1 MLEKSEAQRKRE
13 AAREGEKP
21 PKRKRRS
28 PITLIPG
35 TGGKPFSRK
44 RRVVIDDSPPASDD
58 PARLLRAS
66 PHSTDYKKIRDSFD
80 EEGVPHDVGD
90 PAAIA
95 EAGEESGYTSSPS
108 SALSGEPEAIS
119 REAQEEI
126 TRRAREKKERV
137 VMSPL
142 YEIDKLLEKLEAAGH
157 YKPGKIRFI
166 RKLLNQLGEDAM
178 WSAVD
183 SE

>member
-1 MLEKSEAQRKRE
+1 MLEKSDAQRKRE
-13 AAREGEKP
+13 AAREKP
-21 PKRKRRS
+21 PKRKRTS
-28 PITLIPG
+28 PITLVPG

-44 RRVVIDDSPPASDD
+44 KKRRVVIDDGPSDD
-58 PARLLRAS
+58 PRLLRAS
-66 PHSTDYKKIRDSFD
+66 PHGTDYEAIRNSFD
-80 EEGVPHDVGD
+80 DEGVPHDVGD

-95 EAGEESGYTSSPS
+95 EAGEESGYTSSQS
-108 SALSGEPEAIS
+108 SALFGEPEAIPK
-119 REAQEEI
+119 EAQEEI

-142 YEIDKLLEKLEAAGH
+142 YAIDKELEKLEAAGH

-178 WSAVD
+178 RSAV
-183 SE
+183 EE

>member
-1 MLEKSEAQRKRE
+1 MLEKSDAQRERE
-13 AAREGEKP
+13 AAREKP
-21 PKRKRRS
+21 PKRRKKS

-44 RRVVIDDSPPASDD
+44 RRVVIDDSPASDD
-58 PARLLRAS
+58 APRLLRAS
-66 PHSTDYKKIRDSFD
+66 PHSTDYEEIRKSFD
-80 EEGVPHDVGD
+80 DEGVPHDVGD

-95 EAGEESGYTSSPS
+95 EAGEESAYTSSQS
-108 SALSGEPEAIS
+108 SALTGEPEAIS

-142 YEIDKLLEKLEAAGH
+142 YAIDKDLEKLESAGH
-157 YKPGKIRFI
+157 YKPGKVRFI

-178 WSAVD
+178 RSAVD

>member
-13 AAREGEKP
+13 AARGERP
-21 PKRKRRS
+21 ARKRTS

-35 TGGKPFSRK
+35 TGKPFLRKKK
-44 RRVVIDDSPPASDD
+44 RRVSIEDQP
-58 PARLLRAS
+58 RLLRAS
-66 PHSTDYKKIRDSFD
+66 PHSADYDAIRRTFD
-80 EEGVPHDVGD
+80 DEGVPRDLHDVGVIAD
-90 PAAIA
+90 AA
-95 EAGEESGYTSSPS
+95 EESGYTTSQS
-108 SALSGEPEAIS
+108 SALASEPEAVS
-119 REAQEEI
+119 REEQDRQSRA
-126 TRRAREKKERV
+126 AREKRERV

-142 YEIDKLLEKLEAAGH
+142 YAIDQQLEKLESAGY

-178 WSAVD
+178 RSAVD

>member
-1 MLEKSEAQRKRE
+1 MLEKSDAQRKRE
-13 AAREGEKP
+13 AERGREKP
-21 PKRKRRS
+21 PKRRRKS

-58 PARLLRAS
+58 VRLLRAN

-95 EAGEESGYTSSPS
+95 EAGEESGYTSSQS

-142 YEIDKLLEKLEAAGH
+142 YEIDQRFEKLEAAGH

-178 WSAVD
+178 RSSVD
-183 SE
+183 Q

>member
-1 MLEKSEAQRKRE
+1 MA
-13 AAREGEKP
+13 
-21 PKRKRRS
+21 
-28 PITLIPG
+28 
-35 TGGKPFSRK
+35 K
-44 RRVVIDDSPPASDD
+44 RRVKIEDD
-58 PARLLRAS
+58 PPRLLRAS

-80 EEGVPHDVGD
+80 EEGVPQDLRN

-95 EAGEESGYTSSPS
+95 DAGEESAYTSSQGQ
-108 SALSGEPEAIS
+108 ALSNEPEAIS

-126 TRRAREKKERV
+126 TREARAKRERV

-142 YEIDKLLEKLEAAGH
+142 YAIDAQLEKLEGTGH
-157 YKPGKIRFI
+157 YKNGKVRFI

-178 WSAVD
+178 RSGE

>member
-13 AAREGEKP
+13 AAREKP
-21 PKRKRRS
+21 PKRKRKS

-35 TGGKPFSRK
+35 SGRPFSRK
-44 RRVVIDDSPPASDD
+44 RRVVIDDTAASDD
-58 PARLLRAS
+58 APRLLRAS
-66 PHSTDYKKIRDSFD
+66 PHSADYEAIRKSFD
-80 EEGVPHDVGD
+80 EEGVPHDAGD

-119 REAQEEI
+119 KEAQEEI
-126 TRRAREKKERV
+126 TRFARDKKERV

-142 YEIDKLLEKLEAAGH
+142 YEIDQRLERLESTGH

-178 WSAVD
+178 RSAV
-183 SE
+183 E